1 MKITTPKIVQSRSR
15 WVYLWGVVP
24 IVLGAVL
31 LVGWQGYLPQLS
43 PVKDIDQISPLQK
56 RIKEQAQEIASL
68 EEERGHLREQIA
80 ALERAGQIDK
90 EAMREVREEL
100 KQSRSS
106 YMEME
111 NELALLRGIVET
123 SIKSEGLYIQGFRLD
138 KSEEAQLYRYR
149 FTVSQ
154 SLKNAGAAVG
164 WIELALEGE
173 KDGEPSL
180 LPLKEITK
188 EKDEKLKMRFRHFQD
203 VDGLIQLPEGFNPER
218 VIVEI
223 NPTNNK
229 LPQIKKTF
237 DWLVAE

>member
-15 WVYLWGVVP
+15 WVYVWGVVS

-31 LVGWQGYLPQLS
+31 LVGWQGYLSQPD
-43 PVKDIDQISPLQK
+43 PVKDIDQVSPLQK

-68 EEERGHLREQIA
+68 VEERGRLREQIA

-111 NELALLRGIVET
+111 SELALLRGIVET
-123 SIKSEGLYIQGFRLD
+123 SVKSEGLYIQGFRLD
-138 KSEEAQLYRYR
+138 KAEEAQLYRYS

-173 KDGEPSL
+173 KNGEQSL